1 MWSMLAVGD
10 PTPDCASPSSGSLS
24 GLTPEA
30 AAVVRTATVLYT
42 PSGAAG
48 PTDSFEFEVC
58 GTIAASEVCDI
69 AWVAIS
75 IEAPLPL
82 AENIAVAIEAG
93 QEVTI
98 PLVGNTGGAGGAAP
112 SSVEDGPISDAGPG
126 SPLFGTLP
134 TPGRLVYIGT
144 GHCR

>member
-48 PTDSFEFEVC
+48 TTDSLEF
-58 GTIAASEVCDI
+58 EVCDI

>member
-48 PTDSFEFEVC
+48 STDSFEFEVW
-58 GTIAASEVCDI
+58 DI

>member
-48 PTDSFEFEVC
+48 TTDSFEF
-58 GTIAASEVCDI
+58 EVCDI

-98 PLVGNTGGAGGAAP
+98 PLVGNPGGAGGAAP

>member
-48 PTDSFEFEVC
+48 TTDSFEFEVW
-58 GTIAASEVCDI
+58 DI